1 MAINVLHKNE
11 QGNGLEFEGGKL
23 SVKPDNSGNVKFEVS
38 AQGVKGTVELPPAFD
53 PAELNQ
59 KIEQAK
65 TTADGAQAQAT
76 LANEKNSSQDTEIE
90 QLKAKNQELEQA
102 LNAEKAK
109 VATLEGKVQAL
120 ESREDIKLEGATLN
134 ELTNELELTLVGGT
148 VFKTSLAKFVDAPKS
163 AAQYLTEMKALPE
176 FKAALIELMKG
187 EEVQDFAGTT
197 KGFLLKSDA

>member
-76 LANEKNSSQDTEIE
+76 LANEKNGSQDTEIE

-120 ESREDIKLEGATLN
+120 ETREDIHVTNAEVVEDTKLKLN
-134 ELTNELELTLVGGT
+134 IQGSEAVT
-148 VFKTSLAKFVDAPKS
+148 VDLAKFLNVVPT
-163 AAQYLTEMKALPE
+163 AQEVYEQIKADILRDV
-176 FKAALIELMKG
+176 KAELQG
-187 EEVQDFAGTT
+187 EEIQDFSGSR
-197 KGFLLKSDA
+197 KGYLLKA